1 MSTKRVTGSSV
12 AELVRLLSDEH
23 GQDLVEYALLTGLIA
38 VAGMLLFPAIQSS
51 MADAYQ
57 DWNDNAQAI
66 WEPPPPL

>member
-1 MSTKRVTGSSV
+1 MWTKRVKYVCRRT
-12 AELVRLLSDEH
+12 VRLLSDEH

-38 VAGMLLFPAIQSS
+38 VAGMLLFPAIQSA

-66 WEPPPPL
+66 WEVPPPM